1 MALANRGTF
10 RWACAKGHIWY
21 TTPWMVCSRGGGCA
35 VCGGSEAEA
44 AVSAELHASGAGYE
58 HHWRPGFIQKQG
70 PRAQYEFDFRIDR
83 LSPLDMFRKSVVL
96 EIDGL
101 QHFVD
106 FNHARGL
113 DEERRG
119 DVRKMTLAL
128 QEGHS
133 LVRHLARTIRLGE
146 TDWRRLR
153 SALRQAGNTSD
164 PVILLQNDPMY
175 HEMAK
180 DPLLAHLS
188 HLIQFY

>member
-1 MALANRGTF
+1 M
-10 RWACAKGHIWY
+10 
-21 TTPWMVCSRGGGCA
+21 
-35 VCGGSEAEA
+35 
-44 AVSAELHASGAGYE
+44 SAELHASGAGYE

>member
-1 MALANRGTF
+1 ML
-10 RWACAKGHIWY
+10 
-21 TTPWMVCSRGGGCA
+21 
-35 VCGGSEAEA
+35 
-44 AVSAELHASGAGYE
+44 
-58 HHWRPGFIQKQG
+58 
-70 PRAQYEFDFRIDR
+70 
-83 LSPLDMFRKSVVL
+83 RKSVVL
-96 EIDGL
+96 EIDGV

-106 FNHARGL
+106 FNHQRGL

-146 TDWRRLR
+146 TDWPRLL
-153 SALRQAGNTSD
+153 SALRQAGNASDSD
-164 PVILLQNDPMY
+164 PVILLQDDPMY

-180 DPLLAHLS
+180 DPLLARLS